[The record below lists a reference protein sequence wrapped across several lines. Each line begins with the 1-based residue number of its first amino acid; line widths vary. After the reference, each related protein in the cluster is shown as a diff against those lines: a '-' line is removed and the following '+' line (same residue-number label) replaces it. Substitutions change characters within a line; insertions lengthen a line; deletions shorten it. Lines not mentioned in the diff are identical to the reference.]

1 MNVYKTAQILNET
14 IQRLQQVKVEGKT
27 NWKLMIESVE
37 ELETILRDMITLINQ
52 QAAPEE
58 NLNDYTSV

>member
-37 ELETILRDMITLINQ
+37 ELETILRDMLMLINQ
-52 QAAPEE
+52 QATPEE
-58 NLNDYTSV
+58 DSNDNTSV

>member
-37 ELETILRDMITLINQ
+37 ELETIFRDMITLINQ
-52 QAAPEE
+52 QATPEE
-58 NLNDYTSV
+58 DSNDNTSV